1 LEHGVKVW
9 RGYDAKHKRS
19 LIHFEIVGAKVKARQ
34 GQPVRHIAYAEEDG
48 HKTQQRYGTASQ
60 ASHGRLLRPVIV
72 KPSAPS
78 GGWGH
83 GIQRFD
89 QTRSNPHL
97 EGAASNGA
105 YIDLLG
111 Q

>member
-48 HKTQQRYGTASQ
+48 HPLVAMLNSSLSATEDASLTVKIEK
-60 ASHGRLLRPVIV
+60 ALNFTVEVRRPERAIRRAGPRHPAIRPDEVE
-72 KPSAPS
+72 PAP
-78 GGWGH
+78 
-83 GIQRFD
+83 
-89 QTRSNPHL
+89 
-97 EGAASNGA
+97 
-105 YIDLLG
+105 
-111 Q
+111 